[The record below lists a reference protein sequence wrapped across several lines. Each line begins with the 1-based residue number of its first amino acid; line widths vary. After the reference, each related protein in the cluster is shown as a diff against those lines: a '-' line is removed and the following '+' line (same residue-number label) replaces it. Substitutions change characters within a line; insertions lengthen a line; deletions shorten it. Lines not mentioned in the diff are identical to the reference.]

1 MTSGSRHSSV
11 THIKCQCLLYLSAAL
26 KAQKLLKT
34 CSGEN
39 YETEAM
45 GRLPG
50 QIPAKDQH
58 HRTTELVRALLLLL
72 FRAIILAIATG
83 IPTRMR
89 HRSWSD
95 FLVMST
101 DAVMAA
107 ARFFRAKRIKA
118 AVGHG

>member
-1 MTSGSRHSSV
+1 
-11 THIKCQCLLYLSAAL
+11 LYLSAAL